1 MHALSRLSESNR
13 GLIQQIAEEL
23 DPFSLNWLSGYLAGV
38 AQVRNGGAQAQAA
51 PSPELS
57 LVPAASAPSQKPAT
71 IVFGSQ
77 TGNAQHVAEAFAQ
90 RCEAAGIPVR
100 LLRADRYP
108 TRELKD
114 ERLLYVIMS
123 TQGEGDPPD
132 DSIAFFEFLS
142 GARAPKLPKLKY
154 GVLGLGDS
162 SYPLFCGIAEKID
175 QRLQAL
181 GAERIQETGLADLDI
196 ATVAGPWQDKAFAL
210 LEQDRQAAAPAVTPA
225 AAPGGN
231 VTVLGAQ
238 SRANAYTREKPF
250 LATVLQS
257 QPITGR
263 GSSRDI
269 RHYEL
274 SLEGSGL
281 KYQPGDALGVWP
293 TQNENLVQAVI
304 QTLKLDPQEQV
315 AIQDNSRS
323 LQDWLRHYRELTQ
336 LTKPFLAELAKR
348 NNDPVL
354 QAAVG
359 PEGLPTLQELLGTHQ
374 VLDVLQRFPAAWS
387 AAELVAALRP
397 LAPRMY
403 SIASSQSEV
412 DEEVHLTVAKVQ
424 YQFNEQD
431 RWGVASDYLARLA
444 EGDTVPVFIDP
455 NTRFRLPEDPGRDV
469 IMIGPGT
476 GVAPFRAFVQER
488 AAQGGEGRN
497 WLFFGNPHFHSDFLY
512 QTEWQRALQDG
523 QLHQLDLAFSRD
535 QQEKIYVQHRLLEKA
550 AEVYAWIQ
558 GGAHIYVCGD
568 AARMAKDV
576 HQALQDIARQQG
588 GLDAEQARA
597 WLEELSAQGRYA
609 RDVY

>member
-13 GLIQQIAEEL
+13 TAIAQITDEL
-23 DPFSLNWLSGYLAGV
+23 DPLSLNWLSGYLAGV
-38 AQVRNGGAQAQAA
+38 AQVRHTGLPAQA
-51 PSPELS
+51 PVSPELS
-57 LVPAASAPSQKPAT
+57 LVPAAAAPAQRPAT

-77 TGNAQHVAEAFAQ
+77 TGNAQRVAEAFAQ

-108 TRELKD
+108 TRELKE
-114 ERLLYVIMS
+114 ERLLYVIIS

-142 GARAPKLPKLKY
+142 GARAPKLPELKF

-175 QRLQAL
+175 QRLLAL
-181 GAERIQETGLADLDI
+181 GAQRILDAGLADLDI
-196 ATVAGPWQDKAFAL
+196 DTVAAPWQDKAFGF
-210 LEQDRQAAAPAVTPA
+210 LETDHQAHAAAAVPA
-225 AAPGGN
+225 AQSSN
-231 VTVLGAQ
+231 VTVLETQAR
-238 SRANAYTREKPF
+238 SSFTRDNPF
-250 LATVLQS
+250 QATVLQS
-257 QPITGR
+257 QSITGR
-263 GSSRDI
+263 DSTRDI
-269 RHYEL
+269 YHYEL

-293 TQNENLVQAVI
+293 TQNAKLVEAVI
-304 QTLKLDPQEQV
+304 QTLKLDPQETV
-315 AIQDNSRS
+315 TIQDKSHT
-323 LQDWLRHYRELTQ
+323 LQEWLSHYRELTQ
-336 LTKPFLAELAKR
+336 LTKPFLVELAKR
-348 NNDPVL
+348 NNDAVL
-354 QAAVG
+354 QTAVG
-359 PEGLPTLQELLGTHQ
+359 PDGLSTLQELLKTHQ
-374 VLDVLQRFPAAWS
+374 VLDVLERFPATWS
-387 AAELVAALRP
+387 AAELVQALRP

-412 DEEVHLTVAKVQ
+412 DEEVHLTVANVH

-431 RWGVASDYLARLA
+431 RWGVASDYLARLN

-455 NTRFRLPEDPGRDV
+455 NTRFRLPEDSNRDV

-488 AAQGGEGRN
+488 NVQGGQGRN

-523 QLHQLDLAFSRD
+523 QLQHLDLAFSRD
-535 QQEKIYVQHRLLEKA
+535 QENKVYVQHRLLEKA

-568 AARMAKDV
+568 ANQMAKDV
-576 HQALQDIARQQG
+576 HQTLQEIARQEG
-588 GLDAEQARA
+588 GLDADQARS

>member
-38 AQVRNGGAQAQAA
+38 AQVRNGGALTQPTSA
-51 PSPELS
+51 PELS
-57 LVPAASAPSQKPAT
+57 LVPTPAQKPAT
-71 IVFGSQ
+71 IIFGSQ
-77 TGNAQHVAEAFAQ
+77 TGNAQRVAQAFAQ
-90 RCEAAGIPVR
+90 RCEAAGIAVR

-114 ERLLYVIMS
+114 ERLLYIVIS

-142 GARAPKLPKLKY
+142 GARAPKLPALKY

-175 QRLQAL
+175 QRLQTL
-181 GAERIQETGLADLDI
+181 GAQRLQDTGLADLDI
-196 ATVAGPWQDKAFAL
+196 DTVAGPWQDQAFAL
-210 LEQDRQAAAPAVTPA
+210 LDKDRQAAAPTATS
-225 AAPGGN
+225 N
-231 VTVLGAQ
+231 ITVLDTHARG
-238 SRANAYTREKPF
+238 STYSREKPF
-250 LATVLQS
+250 QATVLQNQS
-257 QPITGR
+257 ITAR
-263 GSSRDI
+263 DSTRDI

-281 KYQPGDALGVWP
+281 SYQPGDALGVWP
-293 TQNENLVQAVI
+293 TQNETLVQAVI
-304 QTLKLDPQEQV
+304 QTLQLDPQEPVTVQEH
-315 AIQDNSRS
+315 SRS
-323 LQDWLRHYRELTQ
+323 LQEWLRHYRELTQ
-336 LTKPFLAELAKR
+336 LTKPFLLELAKR
-348 NNDPVL
+348 NNDPAL
-354 QAAVG
+354 QAAVS
-359 PEGLPTLQELLGTHQ
+359 PDGLPALQELLGTHQ
-374 VLDVLQRFPAAWS
+374 VLDVLKRFPAAWT
-387 AAELVAALRP
+387 AGELVAALRP

-412 DEEVHLTVAKVQ
+412 DEEVHLTVANVQ

-444 EGDTVPVFIDP
+444 EGDTVPVFVDP
-455 NTRFRLPEDPGRDV
+455 NTRFRLPEDTSRDV

-488 AAQGGEGRN
+488 SAQGGDGRN

-550 AEVYAWIQ
+550 ADIYAWIQ

-568 AARMAKDV
+568 ASRMAKDV
-576 HQALQDIARQQG
+576 HQALQEIARRQG

-597 WLEELSAQGRYA
+597 WLEDLSAQGRYA

>member
-1 MHALSRLSESNR
+1 MHALSRLSESKR

-38 AQVRNGGAQAQAA
+38 AQTRNGDAQAPA
-51 PSPELS
+51 PVSSPELS
-57 LVPAASAPSQKPAT
+57 LVPASSAPVLKPAT

-77 TGNAQHVAEAFAQ
+77 TGNAQRVAEAFAQ
-90 RCEAAGIPVR
+90 RCEAAGIAVR

-114 ERLLYVIMS
+114 ERLLFVIIS

-142 GARAPKLPKLKY
+142 GARAPKLPKLQY

-175 QRLQAL
+175 QRLLAL
-181 GAERIQETGLADLDI
+181 GAERIQDTGLADLDI
-196 ATVAGPWQDKAFAL
+196 DTIARPWQDKAFAL
-210 LEQDRQAAAPAVTPA
+210 LEKERQAAAPAVQATS
-225 AAPGGN
+225 GT
-231 VTVLGAQ
+231 VTVLDTQART
-238 SRANAYTREKPF
+238 SVYNRDKPF
-250 LATVLQS
+250 QATVLQN

-263 GSSRDI
+263 DSTRDI

-274 SLEGSGL
+274 SLEDSGL

-293 TQNENLVQAVI
+293 TQNETLVQAII
-304 QTLKLDPQEQV
+304 QTLQLDPQEPVTLQEH
-315 AIQDNSRS
+315 SRS
-323 LQDWLRHYRELTQ
+323 LQEWLRHYRELTQ
-336 LTKPFLAELAKR
+336 LTKPFLTELAKR
-348 NNDPVL
+348 NDDPAL
-354 QAAVG
+354 QAAIA
-359 PEGLPTLQELLGTHQ
+359 PDGLPALQELLGTHQ
-374 VLDVLQRFPAAWS
+374 VLDVLKRFPAAWT
-387 AAELVAALRP
+387 AGELVASLRP

-412 DEEVHLTVAKVQ
+412 DEEVHLTVATVQ
-424 YQFNEQD
+424 YQFNEED
-431 RWGVASDYLARLA
+431 RWGAASDYLARVA
-444 EGDTVPVFIDP
+444 EGATVPVFIDP
-455 NTRFRLPEDPGRDV
+455 NTRFRLPEDTMRDV

-512 QTEWQRALQDG
+512 QTEWQRALEDG

-535 QQEKIYVQHRLLEKA
+535 QQDKIYVQHRLLEKA

-558 GGAHIYVCGD
+558 GGAHVYVCGD
-568 AARMAKDV
+568 ATHMAKDV

-588 GLDAEQARA
+588 GLDAEQARG
-597 WLEELSAQGRYA
+597 WLEELAAQGRYA

>member
-1 MHALSRLSESNR
+1 MYALSRLSETNR
-13 GLIQQIAEEL
+13 KVIAQIADEL
-23 DPFSLNWLSGYLAGV
+23 DPLSLNWLSGYLAGV
-38 AQVRNGGAQAQAA
+38 AQVRHTGLPAQAPA
-51 PSPELS
+51 SPELS
-57 LVPAASAPSQKPAT
+57 LVPTARAPAQRPAT
-71 IVFGSQ
+71 IIFGSQ
-77 TGNAQHVAEAFAQ
+77 TGNAHRVAETFAQ

-108 TRELKD
+108 NRELKD
-114 ERLLYVIMS
+114 ERLLYVIIS

-132 DSIAFFEFLS
+132 DSIAFFEFLA
-142 GARAPKLPKLKY
+142 GARAPKLPELKF

-175 QRLQAL
+175 QRLQSL
-181 GAERIQETGLADLDI
+181 GAERVLETGLADLDI
-196 ATVAGPWQDKAFAL
+196 DTVAAPWQEKAFSL
-210 LEQDRQAAAPAVTPA
+210 LETDHKANAPTAAPTAQA
-225 AAPGGN
+225 NN
-231 VTVLGAQ
+231 VTVLDAQ
-238 SRANAYTREKPF
+238 ARSLYTRDNPF
-250 LATVLQS
+250 QATVLQS
-257 QPITGR
+257 QSITGR

-269 RHYEL
+269 YHYEL

-293 TQNENLVQAVI
+293 TQNEKLVDTII
-304 QTLKLDPQEQV
+304 QTLKLDPKETV
-315 AIQDNSRS
+315 TIKDTSHS
-323 LQDWLRHYRELTQ
+323 LKEWLSHYRELTQ
-336 LTKPFLAELAKR
+336 LTKPFLVELSKR
-348 NNDPVL
+348 NTDAGL
-354 QAAVG
+354 QTAVS
-359 PEGLPTLQELLGTHQ
+359 PDGLSTLQELLQTHQ
-374 VLDVLQRFPAAWS
+374 VLDVLQRFPATWTAT
-387 AAELVAALRP
+387 ELVQALRP

-412 DEEVHLTVAKVQ
+412 DEEVHLTVANVH

-431 RWGVASDYLARLA
+431 RWGVASDYLARLN

-455 NTRFRLPEDPGRDV
+455 NTRFRLPEDTGRDV

-488 AAQGGEGRN
+488 AIQGGQGRN

-523 QLHQLDLAFSRD
+523 QLQQLDLAFSRD
-535 QQEKIYVQHRLLEKA
+535 QENKVYVQHRLLEKA

-568 AARMAKDV
+568 ATQMAKDV
-576 HQALQDIARQQG
+576 HQTLQTIARQEG
-588 GLDAEQARA
+588 GLNADQART

>member
-38 AQVRNGGAQAQAA
+38 AQVRNGGAPTQPTSA
-51 PSPELS
+51 PELS
-57 LVPAASAPSQKPAT
+57 LVPTPAQKPAT

-77 TGNAQHVAEAFAQ
+77 TGNAQRVAQAFAQ
-90 RCEAAGIPVR
+90 RCEAAGIAVR

-114 ERLLYVIMS
+114 ERLLYIVIS

-142 GARAPKLPKLKY
+142 GARAPKLPALKY

-175 QRLQAL
+175 QRLQTL
-181 GAERIQETGLADLDI
+181 GAQRLQDTGLADLDI
-196 ATVAGPWQDKAFAL
+196 DTVAGPWQDQAFAL
-210 LEQDRQAAAPAVTPA
+210 LDKDRQAAAPTATS
-225 AAPGGN
+225 N
-231 VTVLGAQ
+231 ITVLDTHARG
-238 SRANAYTREKPF
+238 STYSREKPF
-250 LATVLQS
+250 QATVLQNQS
-257 QPITGR
+257 ITAR
-263 GSSRDI
+263 DSTRDI

-281 KYQPGDALGVWP
+281 SYQPGDALGVWP
-293 TQNENLVQAVI
+293 TQNETLVQAVI
-304 QTLKLDPQEQV
+304 QTLQLDPQEPVTVQEH
-315 AIQDNSRS
+315 SRS
-323 LQDWLRHYRELTQ
+323 LQEWLRHYRELTQ
-336 LTKPFLAELAKR
+336 LTKPFLLELAKR
-348 NNDPVL
+348 NNDPAL
-354 QAAVG
+354 QAAVS
-359 PEGLPTLQELLGTHQ
+359 PDGLPALQELLGTHQ
-374 VLDVLQRFPAAWS
+374 VLDVLKRFPAAWT
-387 AAELVAALRP
+387 AGELVAALRP

-412 DEEVHLTVAKVQ
+412 DEEVHLTVANVQ

-455 NTRFRLPEDPGRDV
+455 NTRFRLPEDTSRDV

-488 AAQGGEGRN
+488 SAQGGDGRN

-550 AEVYAWIQ
+550 ADIYAWIQ

-568 AARMAKDV
+568 ASRMAKDV
-576 HQALQDIARQQG
+576 HQALQEIARRQG

-597 WLEELSAQGRYA
+597 WLEDLSAQGRYA